1 MWELQL
7 CLTPKIQVHAKIEKN
22 EQLCV
27 MKHLKEEAPGMSP
40 GYTNLCD
47 TELWV
52 VISLWDKMLTWALG
66 IQREAGKGG
75 RGSHRI

>member
-1 MWELQL
+1 
-7 CLTPKIQVHAKIEKN
+7 
-22 EQLCV
+22 
-27 MKHLKEEAPGMSP
+27 MKHLKEEVTGVSP
-40 GYTNLCD
+40 GYTNLCG

-52 VISLWDKMLTWALG
+52 AISLWDKMLTWALG